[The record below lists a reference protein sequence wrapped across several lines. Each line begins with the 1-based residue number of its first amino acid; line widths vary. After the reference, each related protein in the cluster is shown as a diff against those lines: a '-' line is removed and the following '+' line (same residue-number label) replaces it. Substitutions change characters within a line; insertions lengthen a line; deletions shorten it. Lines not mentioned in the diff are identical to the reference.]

1 MEAAGLRVGPLAA
14 CQTGSQSIGREV
26 GFRAR
31 LGQLRAG
38 YEIGVSAVK
47 QRLAVLEGVREA
59 NQVRCAGEG
68 TAGEPDGGVSG
79 SGANR
84 YSVPVRLIGPRVRVR
99 VLLHASHLV
108 VYDGSAEGA
117 RDERLMVKV
126 GAWLELDHCLEALI
140 RNWALCRVRPHSSR
154 LGWRASS
161 PGCTTRG
168 GRQRGVPTATPRALG
183 R

>member
-1 MEAAGLRVGPLAA
+1 
-14 CQTGSQSIGREV
+14 
-26 GFRAR
+26 
-31 LGQLRAG
+31 
-38 YEIGVSAVK
+38 
-47 QRLAVLEGVREA
+47 
-59 NQVRCAGEG
+59 
-68 TAGEPDGGVSG
+68 
-79 SGANR
+79 ANR